1 MPHLKSII
9 TGAVLISAAAVT
21 AQPASEAA
29 YARLVHERCPGADI
43 VKVQRAAFDLLEVD
57 YFCEGKK
64 VELGIHNGKVVYEE
78 REGTPQPEV
87 MDRIRKK
94 LDKQYPGWLLDETSL
109 ITANDS
115 TFIKVEVVMDG
126 VEHNLYYT
134 TEGKKY
140 DPRGL
145 MASDGWSANDIAS
158 MMPPDEPYD
167 LLRPDSSWTLPALL
181 REVSGIAVAGP
192 HSVYCVQDE
201 LGAVFEYD
209 LKADAITRVLRF
221 TDLGD
226 FEGVAAHGDRITVLR
241 SDGKLFTLD
250 RKSGALLRERQLAV
264 PSLNYEGLFALPD
277 GSLLLASKEAP
288 VVGNPDLRPIHRI
301 QGDSV
306 SPYRELDAAA
316 VSAIFFQ
323 QWPEL
328 IKGPVRFSPSAV
340 AVHPI
345 TGKLYVLSADERL
358 LAIYG
363 DTLERV
369 IPLPAADFYKPEGLA
384 FLPNGDLLISS
395 EGDKKGLV
403 PASILRFKCR
413 GK

>member
-1 MPHLKSII
+1 MR
-9 TGAVLISAAAVT
+9 TFISFLAIALLATAAT
-21 AQPASEAA
+21 AQPIPEG

-167 LLRPDSSWTLPALL
+167 LLRPDSSWMLPALL

-328 IKGPVRFSPSAV
+328 IKGPVRFSPSAM

-363 DTLERV
+363 DALERV

-403 PASILRFKCR
+403 PASILRFKWKGR
-413 GK
+413 

>member
-1 MPHLKSII
+1 MPHLKNII
-9 TGAVLISAAAVT
+9 TGAALLCGIAAA

-29 YARLVHERCPGADI
+29 YARLVHERCHGADI

-64 VELGIHNGKVVYEE
+64 VELGIHNGVVVYEE
-78 REGTPQPEV
+78 REGTPAPEV

-145 MASDGWSANDIAS
+145 MASDGWSAKDLAA

-167 LLRPDSSWTLPALL
+167 LLRPDSSWALPALL
-181 REVSGIAVAGP
+181 REVSGIAMAGP

-209 LKADAITRVLRF
+209 LQTDAITRVLRF
-221 TDLGD
+221 TDVGD

-288 VVGNPDLRPIHRI
+288 VVGHGDLRPIHLVK
-301 QGDSV
+301 GDAVSV
-306 SPYRELDAAA
+306 YRELNTSD
-316 VSAIFFQ
+316 VSATFAK
-323 QWPEL
+323 QWPAL
-328 IKGPVRFSPSAV
+328 AKGPVRFSPSAV
-340 AVHPI
+340 AVHLH
-345 TGKLYVLSADERL
+345 TGQLFVLSADERL

-363 DTLERV
+363 DSLQRV

-403 PASILRFKCR
+403 PASILRFKWKGR
-413 GK
+413 

>member
-1 MPHLKSII
+1 MPYIKSII
-9 TGAVLISAAAVT
+9 TGAVLLCAATAT

-29 YARLVHERCPGADI
+29 YARIVHERCPGADI

-57 YFCEGKK
+57 YFCQGKK
-64 VELGIHNGKVVYEE
+64 VELGIHDGKVVYEE
-78 REGTPQPEV
+78 REGTPEPEV

-145 MASDGWSANDIAS
+145 MDSEGWSAKDLAAT
-158 MMPPDEPYD
+158 MPADEPYNV
-167 LLRPDSSWTLPALL
+167 LRPDSSWALPALL
-181 REVSGIAVAGP
+181 REVSGIAMAGP

-209 LKADAITRVLRF
+209 LQADAITRVLRF
-221 TDLGD
+221 TDVGD
-226 FEGVAAHGDRITVLR
+226 FEGVAAQGDRITVLR

-250 RKSGALLRERQLAV
+250 RNTGALLGERQLAV

-288 VVGNPDLRPIHRI
+288 VVGNADLRPVHRI
-301 QGDSV
+301 NGDAVSV
-306 SPYRELDAAA
+306 YRELDASQVAA
-316 VSAIFFQ
+316 AFAK
-323 QWPEL
+323 QWPTL
-328 IKGPVRFSPSAV
+328 AKGPVRFSPSAI
-340 AVHPI
+340 AVHPR
-345 TGKLYVLSADERL
+345 TGQLFVLSADERL

-363 DTLERV
+363 DSLESV

-403 PASILRFKCR
+403 PASILWFKWKGR
-413 GK
+413 